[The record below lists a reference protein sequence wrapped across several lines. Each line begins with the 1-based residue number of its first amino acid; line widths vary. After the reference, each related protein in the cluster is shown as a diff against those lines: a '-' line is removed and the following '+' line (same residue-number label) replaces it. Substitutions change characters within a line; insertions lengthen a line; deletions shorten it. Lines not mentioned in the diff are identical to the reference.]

1 MLLNNL
7 FWMVFHDSDIELILF
22 LIIKFYKQ
30 IDTTNLFN
38 KQIILKSRNSDL
50 FNKYVEL
57 VLTTHK
63 SI

>member
-1 MLLNNL
+1 
-7 FWMVFHDSDIELILF
+7 MVFHDSDIELILF

>member
-1 MLLNNL
+1 
-7 FWMVFHDSDIELILF
+7 MVFHESDIELILF
-22 LIIKFYKQ
+22 FIIKFYKQ
-30 IDTTNLFN
+30 IDMINLFN
-38 KQIILKSRNSDL
+38 KQIILRLRNSDL

>member
-1 MLLNNL
+1 
-7 FWMVFHDSDIELILF
+7 MVFHDSDIELILF
-22 LIIKFYKQ
+22 FFIKFYKQ

-38 KQIILKSRNSDL
+38 KQIVLKLRNSDL